1 MDPIQTTAQPPVQ
14 CSNCQKVVTH
24 DGKTVWVCEDCGTEN
39 LPADASQAMQAGLPA
54 VAAVAPAAAA
64 PAMPEGPAP
73 IIPPVEQPTV

>member
-1 MDPIQTTAQPPVQ
+1 MISLDPIQTTAQPPVQ

-39 LPADASQAMQAGLPA
+39 LP
-54 VAAVAPAAAA
+54 VAPVAAA
-64 PAMPEGPAP
+64 PVMPEGPAP